1 MALVP
6 DTLNVALAKAF
17 KEAMKEF
24 IDITKKSNAKD
35 VSEIAIAAASVKF
48 ALTASAAIDTY
59 IRTATI
65 IIPLGQGVQTVPL
78 TGTGSTIT
86 PSLPAIIA

>member
-1 MALVP
+1 MALVKNV
-6 DTLNVALAKAF
+6 LNVALTEAF
-17 KEAMKEF
+17 REAMKEF

-35 VSEIAIAAASVKF
+35 VSEVAIAAAAATF

-65 IIPLGQGVQTVPL
+65 IIPPGQVVQTVPV
-78 TGTGSTIT
+78 TGTGSTLS
-86 PSLPAIIA
+86 PSLPGIIT